1 MSAARYAGKT
11 VWITGGGSGLGRAM
25 AQSFA
30 AEGATVCVIGRRQEA
45 LDETARLIADA
56 GGSAFGIACDVRDA
70 QRVQETVAQ
79 IIERSGRLDVL
90 VNNAAGN
97 FVARSEELS
106 PNGFKAVVDIVLN
119 GTFHCTRYAFEEL
132 RKNRGAILN
141 IIATYAWSGE
151 PGALHSASAK
161 AGVLAM
167 TRTLA
172 AEWGQFG
179 IRVNAIAPG
188 PVHTEGTDKNLWSV
202 ADPSTGS
209 GQVKDAA
216 LIAQVP
222 LGRLGEPAD
231 IARAALW
238 LCCDEANWVS
248 GAALPVD
255 GAHWL
260 HGGTLNF
267 RAALDA
273 FSSGRPLGA
282 QKQ

>member
-1 MSAARYAGKT
+1 MTAGRYAGKT
-11 VWITGGGSGLGRAM
+11 VLVTGGGSGLGRGM
-25 AQSFA
+25 ALAFA
-30 AEGATVCVIGRRQEA
+30 REGATVCVIGRRQDA
-45 LDETARLIADA
+45 LDETVAAMGA
-56 GGSAFGIACDVRDA
+56 GFGLSCDVRDA
-70 QRVQETVAQ
+70 ARVEEVVKETVA
-79 IIERSGRLDVL
+79 RTGRLDVL

-97 FVARSEELS
+97 FIAPSEQLS

-119 GTFHCTRYAFEEL
+119 GTFHCTRAAFEPL
-132 RKNRGAILN
+132 RASRGSILN

-151 PGALHSASAK
+151 PGAVHSASAK

-202 ADPSTGS
+202 AD
-209 GQVKDAA
+209 VERHVAA
-216 LIAQVP
+216 HIP
-222 LGRLGEPAD
+222 LGRIGEVD
-231 IARAALW
+231 DVARAAAW
-238 LCCDEANWVS
+238 ICSDEASWIS

-267 RAALDA
+267 RAAFDSA
-273 FSSGRPLGA
+273 V
-282 QKQ
+282 KQ

>member
-25 AQSFA
+25 AQAFA

-45 LDETARLIADA
+45 LDETAALIATA
-56 GGSAFGIACDVRDA
+56 GGNAFGIACDVRDP

-79 IIERSGRLDVL
+79 IVERTGRVDVL

-132 RKNRGAILN
+132 RKTRGSILN

-172 AEWGQFG
+172 AEWGEFG

-188 PVHTEGTDKNLWSV
+188 PIHTEGTDKNLWSV
-202 ADPSTGS
+202 AD
-209 GQVKDAA
+209 VEKMVA
-216 LIAQVP
+216 AQVP

-231 IARAALW
+231 VARAALW
-238 LCCDEANWVS
+238 LCSEEANWVS

-267 RAALDA
+267 RSALDA